1 MNTGNDRVGTASGS
15 ASARVSASARR
26 RPLRGDALTRRSH
39 STGGKEEELLS
50 ELLPLLVEQIAQ
62 RAAEIVIE
70 RLESETG
77 SPWMTRKQ
85 AAEYLNLPLSNL
97 EQRRDLPLH
106 RTGHRVLY
114 HRGELDRFLL
124 GAGKDASHRSW
135 RSG

>member
-1 MNTGNDRVGTASGS
+1 VA
-15 ASARVSASARR
+15 AE
-26 RPLRGDALTRRSH
+26 ALQQ
-39 STGGKEEELLS
+39 
-50 ELLPLLVEQIAQ
+50 LVEQIAE
-62 RAAEIVIE
+62 RAAEIVLE
-70 RLESETG
+70 RTGATG

-106 RTGHRVLY
+106 RAGHRVLY

-135 RSG
+135 RS